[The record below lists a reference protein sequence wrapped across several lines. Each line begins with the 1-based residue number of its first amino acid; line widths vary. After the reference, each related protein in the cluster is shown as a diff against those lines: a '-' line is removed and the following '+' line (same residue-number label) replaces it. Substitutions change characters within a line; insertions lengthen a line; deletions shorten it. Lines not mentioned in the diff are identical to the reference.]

1 MLLKKFISILLSAA
15 VISGLF
21 AGCSKKDDDGRL
33 KVVCTLFP
41 QYDFVRAIA
50 GEKVKAELLLKP
62 GADYRNYTP
71 DTDALSLIAGCD
83 LFIYTNDYAEPWV
96 PQKLDA
102 IERKQ
107 AEVLNACEGI
117 IFDMNLD
124 HEEHDDGDAAEHEH
138 TYEPHVWILPANA
151 AKMVD
156 NITAVLCRMDSANAE
171 LYQTNTVAY
180 KEKLTALDNGFR
192 DAVQNGKRKII
203 IMGDRF
209 NLQYFVMEY
218 GLAYLAAL
226 SSCSEKSEPDDA
238 VTAKLIDAVKA
249 QGIPAVFYRE
259 MSDKKTAQKISA
271 ATGAQLLLFHTYS
284 NISAQEAA
292 DGATFLSLMGGN
304 LDNLRVALG

>member
-1 MLLKKFISILLSAA
+1 MRIKKLISILLSAA
-15 VISGLF
+15 VLSGLF
-21 AGCSKKDDDGRL
+21 AGCARKEDDGRL

-124 HEEHDDGDAAEHEH
+124 HEEHDDGGEAEHEH

-156 NITAVLCRMDSANAE
+156 NITAELCRMDSANAE
-171 LYQTNTVAY
+171 LYQTNTAAY

-259 MSDKKTAQKISA
+259 LSDKKTAQKISA
-271 ATGAQLLLFHTYS
+271 ATGAQMLLFHTYS

-304 LDNLRVALG
+304 LENLRVALG